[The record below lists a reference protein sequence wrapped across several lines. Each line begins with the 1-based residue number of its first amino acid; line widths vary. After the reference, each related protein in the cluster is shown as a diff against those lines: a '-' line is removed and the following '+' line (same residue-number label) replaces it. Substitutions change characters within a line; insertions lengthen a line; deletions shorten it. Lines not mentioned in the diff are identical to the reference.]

1 MECEIAVNF
10 SECRNERGNLFF
22 LTNGGRSHL
31 ADATVGPRVKSQAIS
46 LGTSSK
52 VVLSPST
59 QACALASPLAVSISE
74 FLQCTDCLIR
84 FVSYFR

>member
-31 ADATVGPRVKSQAIS
+31 ADATVGPRDKLQAIS
-46 LGTSSK
+46 HSK
-52 VVLSPST
+52 NGIIYIHLS
-59 QACALASPLAVSISE
+59 AASSIS
-74 FLQCTDCLIR
+74 
-84 FVSYFR
+84 

>member
-46 LGTSSK
+46 LGTNSK
-52 VVLSPST
+52 IVLSPSI
-59 QACALASPLAVSISE
+59 QARAGISVCSIN
-74 FLQCTDCLIR
+74 
-84 FVSYFR
+84 